1 MCLVQGNQLTR
12 DLNVVIAVGNSWA
25 IPIFWAPIV
34 RFISAPILAII
45 VAFNYPQF
53 YELRHDPLHIFGFAN
68 AHIAMFLVVAGLVV
82 PSWFSVIVPPSRKVD
97 NVPATVPGVATD
109 PSIVIGAVAPTNFS
123 HDNREGSLERGTS
136 TGKKSSS

>member
-1 MCLVQGNQLTR
+1 M
-12 DLNVVIAVGNSWA
+12 
-25 IPIFWAPIV
+25 
-34 RFISAPILAII
+34 RFVSAPVLAII

-82 PSWFSVIVPPSRKVD
+82 PSWFAVIVPPDRKI
-97 NVPATVPGVATD
+97 NNAPAPVPGVTAD
-109 PSIVIGAVAPTNFS
+109 PSLVIGAVAPTGLAPD
-123 HDNREGSLERGTS
+123 HREGSLERGTS